1 MPTNTLDPM
10 YGQYN
15 LLPAPGIPFDGLGP
29 SPYEPDPDKYIWPNG
44 IASLQSP
51 AWMTIICGNH
61 RELVKVTLEKLD
73 EAPGDPS
80 DEWEI
85 AVDLSMF
92 NPTGELEVRNWD
104 GVSVENLRIGVPP
117 ADSWVRV
124 RVQATQ
130 RREHAEHTK
139 ERHLIQVWSS
149 PEAPEVVHR
158 MDEYGQQ
165 RA

>member
-1 MPTNTLDPM
+1 VPTNTLDPM
-10 YGQYN
+10 YGQYH
-15 LLPAPGIPFDGLGP
+15 LLPAPGV
-29 SPYEPDPDKYIWPNG
+29 PYDEPDPLKYSPNLDKYVWPNG
-44 IASLQSP
+44 LVSLQSP

-61 RELVKVTLEKLD
+61 REIVQVTLEKQD

-80 DEWEI
+80 DEWETV
-85 AVDLSMF
+85 VDISMF
-92 NPTGELEVRNWD
+92 NPTGELQVVDWD
-104 GVSVENLRIGVPP
+104 GRPVENLRIDVPP
-117 ADSWVRV
+117 SDDWVRV

-158 MDEYGQQ
+158 MDEYGRQ